1 MAAVIAL
8 LVITLLLT
16 NKSEKFVEMFGFSGH
31 SPAKGLNINRPYEGT
46 ETSPS
51 DKVVALNNT
60 QMNTIIQAVMKDIG
74 TCVYPLETNRVREI
88 DDSVYR
94 CNFTFMAN
102 DGGFPIGVG
111 VQSDVM
117 FKDGKANVMG
127 ITTQPLK
134 TSDEIQPFNQ
144 SVGTDFQ
151 DFEMILNK
159 NIPSADAL
167 SEAKNSFAA

>member
-8 LVITLLLT
+8 LVIALLLT

-31 SPAKGLNINRPYEGT
+31 SPAKGLNINRPYEGAGS
-46 ETSPS
+46 SPS
-51 DKVVALNNT
+51 DKAVALNNT

-88 DDSVYR
+88 GDSVYR

-111 VQSDVM
+111 VQSDIM
-117 FKDGKANVMG
+117 LKDGTANVMG

-134 TSDEIQPFNQ
+134 TNGDIQPFNQ
-144 SVGTDFQ
+144 SVGSEFQ
-151 DFEMILNK
+151 EFEMILKK
-159 NIPSADAL
+159 NVPSADAL